1 MKKIKILGIAPYES
15 LRVLM
20 LQAGQKRNDIELTV
34 FTGDLETGAEIAS
47 KFTLND
53 YDYIVSRGG
62 TAQLIR
68 KVSSIPV
75 VEIVISLYDLLRCMQ
90 LAQSSSSHYAL
101 VGFPNITK
109 NTNFLSTLLHYNMDI
124 FTIHNQAEAENT
136 LKQINE
142 SDYDVILSDSISNSL
157 SKAYRFRSILIT
169 SGVESI
175 ESTFDQVVL
184 YGTMYQETLR
194 QSKLYRCLLETHPFD
209 VYAFSSEGK
218 LLYHSR
224 NDLYSGAMKQLMAS
238 LVPSVLKDGHKK
250 VYRKY
255 SGALAS
261 ISGSLKEIDGENIV
275 QFYVNLRKVPL
286 SLLKNGLHY
295 LDKEELLNDPENFY
309 MKVVP
314 QTFIEKLTT
323 EFHSSHAPVFVLGEH
338 GMDKQ
343 HFIEMLYLQ
352 SGEQNNPL
360 ALLDCSRLSNE
371 KNWIFLMQDMN
382 SPLSDTGT
390 TIYIRNI
397 NFLAEPQFSEL
408 IYTIKDTGLS
418 KRNRIIFE
426 LTHTEGEEYPERY
439 LFIKNTLNC
448 ITIEI
453 PPLRELRQSI
463 PHMAGLIIGICNV
476 ESGKEIA
483 GFEPEAL
490 RVLQNYD
497 WPYNYTQLKRVIS
510 RSAAMTEE
518 PYIKAKD
525 VLNVLL
531 CEKKEFQPPKLPVYF
546 PDTTVSEVDFH
557 KTLDQINKEI
567 IEIVIREEGGNQSA
581 AARRLGISR
590 TTLWRLLKE

>member
-34 FTGDLETGAEIAS
+34 FTGDLEAGAEIAS
-47 KFTLND
+47 KFTPND

-90 LAQSSSSHYAL
+90 LAQSSSNHYAL
-101 VGFPNITK
+101 IGFPNITK
-109 NTNFLSTLLHYNMDI
+109 NTSFLSTLLHYNMDI

-184 YGTMYQETLR
+184 YGTMYQETLH

-209 VYAFSSEGK
+209 VYAFSAEGE

-224 NDLYSGAMKQLMAS
+224 NDLYSGAMKKLMAG

-255 SGALAS
+255 SGVLAS

-314 QTFIEKLTT
+314 QTR

-371 KNWIFLMQDMN
+371 KNWNFLMQDMN

-439 LFIKNTLNC
+439 LFIKNTLSC

-453 PPLRELRQSI
+453 PPLREIRQAL
-463 PHMAGLIIGICNV
+463 PHLAGLIIGICNV

-483 GFEPEAL
+483 AQIYERHILLSSWLERLGVSPEIAAEDACKMEHIISLESFEAL
-490 RVLQNYD
+490 
-497 WPYNYTQLKRVIS
+497 
-510 RSAAMTEE
+510 
-518 PYIKAKD
+518 
-525 VLNVLL
+525 
-531 CEKKEFQPPKLPVYF
+531 KKHL
-546 PDTTVSEVDFH
+546 T
-557 KTLDQINKEI
+557 
-567 IEIVIREEGGNQSA
+567 
-581 AARRLGISR
+581 
-590 TTLWRLLKE
+590 